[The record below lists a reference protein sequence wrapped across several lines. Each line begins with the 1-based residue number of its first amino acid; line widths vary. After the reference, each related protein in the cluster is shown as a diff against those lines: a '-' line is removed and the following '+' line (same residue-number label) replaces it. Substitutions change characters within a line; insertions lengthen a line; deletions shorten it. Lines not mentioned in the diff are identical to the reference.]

1 MEDVTVR
8 SPKFGYP
15 LNLTTW
21 MNAESIARRVPQLMR
36 EIPIDIGS
44 SDKVFSSEW
53 LTETTLLVG
62 TKCNKVPVNN
72 YT

>member
-1 MEDVTVR
+1 MEEVSLW
-8 SPKFGYP
+8 SPIFGYP
-15 LNLTTW
+15 LNPSTW

-53 LTETTLLVG
+53 LTETTVLIG
-62 TKCNKVPVNN
+62 TKCNKVPD
-72 YT
+72 